1 MRSRSPKPAIQLRS
15 VAGRY
20 RIDNAHRPGRHRMRW
35 GKRSPDTQSGGPESP
50 PLAGLSAEDLD
61 SRIYQLEGILF
72 IAREPISSRKLSEMA
87 GLADGTEARTL
98 IRYLNERYD
107 QQQRAIRLEQVAGG
121 YQLMTRPEY
130 ASWLRTMNHI
140 PAAIRLSQPALET
153 LAVVAY
159 QQPVMRVEVEAIR
172 GVACGEVLRHLMER
186 GLVRIAGRG
195 EELGRPYLYGTTKDF
210 LEAFGMADIEEMPP
224 MDRRQPLSPSA

>member
-1 MRSRSPKPAIQLRS
+1 MRSRSPNPAIQLRS

-20 RIDNAHRPGRHRMRW
+20 RMDNAHRAGRHNKRW
-35 GKRSPDTQSGGPESP
+35 RQRGPETRP
-50 PLAGLSAEDLD
+50 GEPVPLLASLSSEDLD

-72 IAREPISSRKLSEMA
+72 IARGPISSRKLSEMA

-107 QQQRAIRLEQVAGG
+107 QQQRAIRLERVAGG

-130 ASWLRTMNHI
+130 ASWLRSMNHI

-159 QQPVMRVEVEAIR
+159 QQPAMRVEVEAIR

-195 EELGRPYLYGTTKDF
+195 EELGRPYLYGTTKSF
-210 LEAFGMADIEEMPP
+210 LEAFGMADIEDMPP
-224 MDRRQPLSPSA
+224 MDRRSPLSPSA

>member
-1 MRSRSPKPAIQLRS
+1 
-15 VAGRY
+15 
-20 RIDNAHRPGRHRMRW
+20 
-35 GKRSPDTQSGGPESP
+35 
-50 PLAGLSAEDLD
+50 
-61 SRIYQLEGILF
+61 
-72 IAREPISSRKLSEMA
+72 MA

-210 LEAFGMADIEEMPP
+210 LEAFGMADIEDMPP